1 MRFFP
6 TSPVSSKPPAW
17 FYAATWARETSARL
31 WMLLAGTFPLFLGG
45 VTDSARIW
53 FAALASFSLLLW
65 TSAQLIR
72 FRAFSFRPALGWLV
86 AGVLLL
92 GWTAALNPSFIFLG
106 PNQGFLPLSHW
117 SWLPSS
123 VDAITSRTAMI
134 RWTLMLGL
142 LCMTADLCSNARRRF
157 QMRIALLSGGLI
169 LLLIALGQRLTES
182 TSILGSGVG
191 VEQPFFGTF
200 IYPGSAGAYFNALLP
215 AYCILLYD
223 RRIQRWIGFVGVL
236 LTGVALFW
244 NTSRISSV
252 VGLLETLVL
261 TGVLMRSSEGPLE
274 GVPPH
279 QTSPAGA
286 RSQKRTWAVGLLSLA
301 FLSVAVFQVHPLFE
315 KWRMLPQQW
324 TLSNPRVE
332 AARVSFKIT
341 RDAGFWG
348 FGPGTFQAVF
358 PQYTA
363 GASKSIA
370 GVWKHAHCDYLEF
383 WIEWGCVGGLFW
395 LCLLLGGVFEA
406 LLLKV
411 PPSMATLSRSRSDF
425 REKACGV
432 AALSALGLHAIA
444 DFPLQNPSVLL
455 VAFFWLGC
463 AWSGHKS
470 KKSQVQKALK
480 QEIPTQAQ
488 MTLSAAKESER
499 LPQRTQASAVGG
511 EHEITTLPDA
521 PGCIC
526 NAAASHACSKSNTAQ
541 TTGFSVPSLRPVS
554 RSV

>member
-1 MRFFP
+1 
-6 TSPVSSKPPAW
+6 
-17 FYAATWARETSARL
+17 
-31 WMLLAGTFPLFLGG
+31 MLLAGTFPLFLGG

-53 FAALASFSLLLW
+53 FAALTSCSLLLW
-65 TSAQLIR
+65 VVAQIIR
-72 FRAFSFRPALGWLV
+72 SRAFSFRPALGWLV

-123 VDAITSRTAMI
+123 VDAATSRTAMI

-142 LCMTADLCSNARRRF
+142 LCMTADLCSNAQRRA
-157 QMRIALLSGGLI
+157 QMRIALLSGGLM

-182 TSILGSGVG
+182 TSILGSGLG

-215 AYCILLYD
+215 SYCILLYE

-252 VGLLETLVL
+252 VGVLETLAL
-261 TGVLMRSSEGPLE
+261 TALLMRGKEVPRERAQSYRITTMGMRREGR
-274 GVPPH
+274 
-279 QTSPAGA
+279 A
-286 RSQKRTWAVGLLSLA
+286 WGLCLLALAAFSL
-301 FLSVAVFQVHPLFE
+301 AVFQVHPLLE
-315 KWRMLPQQW
+315 KWRILPQQW

-332 AARVSFKIT
+332 AARVSLKIT
-341 RDAGFWG
+341 HDSGFWG

-383 WIEWGCVGGLFW
+383 WIEWGCIGGLFW
-395 LCLLLGGVFEA
+395 LGLLLGGVFEVFFRQA
-406 LLLKV
+406 
-411 PPSMATLSRSRSDF
+411 PHSIAPLSRHAF
-425 REKACGV
+425 REKACGI
-432 AALSALGLHAIA
+432 AALCAIGLHAIA

-463 AWSGHKS
+463 AWSGQKFRI
-470 KKSQVQKALK
+470 SQVQKSPNQTILPAARI
-480 QEIPTQAQ
+480 IP
-488 MTLSAAKESER
+488 SAAKESENS
-499 LPQRTQASAVGG
+499 PQRAQAPAVEG
-511 EHEITTLPDA
+511 EHEITTLPEA

-526 NAAASHACSKSNTAQ
+526 NAAASQECSKSNTAHI
-541 TTGFSVPSLRPVS
+541 TGFSVPSLRPVS
-554 RSV
+554 KSV

>member
-1 MRFFP
+1 
-6 TSPVSSKPPAW
+6 
-17 FYAATWARETSARL
+17 
-31 WMLLAGTFPLFLGG
+31 
-45 VTDSARIW
+45 
-53 FAALASFSLLLW
+53 
-65 TSAQLIR
+65 
-72 FRAFSFRPALGWLV
+72 
-86 AGVLLL
+86 
-92 GWTAALNPSFIFLG
+92 
-106 PNQGFLPLSHW
+106 
-117 SWLPSS
+117 
-123 VDAITSRTAMI
+123 
-134 RWTLMLGL
+134 
-142 LCMTADLCSNARRRF
+142 
-157 QMRIALLSGGLI
+157 MRIALLSGGLI
-169 LLLIALGQRLTES
+169 LLLIALGQRLAES

-191 VEQPFFGTF
+191 AEQPFFGTF

-215 AYCILLYD
+215 SYCLLLYD

-261 TGVLMRSSEGPLE
+261 TAVLMRSREGTLE
-274 GVPPH
+274 GVPSH
-279 QTSPAGA
+279 QTTLVGA
-286 RSQKRTWAVGLLSLA
+286 RSERRTWAIGLLALA
-301 FLSVAVFQVHPLFE
+301 FLSLAVFQVHPLLE

-332 AARVSFKIT
+332 AARVSLKIT

-395 LCLLLGGVFEA
+395 LCLLLGGVFQV
-406 LLLKV
+406 LSLKV
-411 PPSMATLSRSRSDF
+411 PPTMSPLSRSRSDF

-432 AALSALGLHAIA
+432 AALCALGLHAIA

-463 AWSGHKS
+463 AWSGQKS
-470 KKSQVQKALK
+470 RISQVQKSPNQTILPAAR
-480 QEIPTQAQ
+480 ITP
-488 MTLSAAKESER
+488 SAAKESENS
-499 LPQRTQASAVGG
+499 PQRAQAPAVEG
-511 EHEITTLPDA
+511 EHEITTLPEA

-526 NAAASHACSKSNTAQ
+526 NAAASQECSKSNTAHI
-541 TTGFSVPSLRPVS
+541 TGFSVPSLRPVS
-554 RSV
+554 KSV